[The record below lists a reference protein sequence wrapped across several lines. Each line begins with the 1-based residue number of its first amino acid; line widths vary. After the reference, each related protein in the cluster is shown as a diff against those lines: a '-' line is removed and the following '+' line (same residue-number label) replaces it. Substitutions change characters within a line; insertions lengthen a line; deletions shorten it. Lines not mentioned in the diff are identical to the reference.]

1 MGVEETEMLRC
12 LTSGE
17 SHGPELSAIIEGLP
31 SHVPIEE
38 AYINHQLFR
47 RQQGY
52 GRGYRMKIESDTV
65 RITSGV
71 RFGKSLGTPI
81 ALHIENRDWKNWQE
95 KMAIQGDPPANLA
108 VVTKPRPGH
117 ADLAGALKYDH
128 SDIRNVLERASA
140 RNTATLVACGAV
152 ARQFLA
158 QFDIQI
164 FSHVVQ
170 LGRVQAQIP
179 ELPFAELADLAEQSQ
194 VRCADADAEKRM
206 IQEIEQAK
214 QAGDTVG
221 GTFEVIAVGVPVG
234 LGSYSQPDRRLDG
247 RLAAALM
254 SIQAIKGVEIGLG
267 FEAARLPGSRV
278 HDEIVYE
285 DGMYRRKSNGAGGIE
300 GGISNGA
307 PIVVRAAMKPI
318 PTLYKPLQ
326 SVDMVTKEPFQASIE
341 RSDTCAVPAAAV
353 VGEAVVGWTLA
364 QAFLEKFGG
373 DSLEEVKRNYE
384 SYLAHVQKR

>member
-1 MGVEETEMLRC
+1 MGVEETEMLRY

-38 AYINHQLFR
+38 AYINHQLYR

-128 SDIRNVLERASA
+128 TDIRNVLERASA

-170 LGRVQAQIP
+170 LGGVQAKIP
-179 ELPFAELADLAEQSQ
+179 ELPFSELADLAEQSQ
-194 VRCADADAEKRM
+194 VRCADAEAEKRM

-234 LGSYSQPDRRLDG
+234 LGSYAQPDRRLDG
-247 RLAAALM
+247 RLAASLM

-384 SYLAHVQKR
+384 SYLAHLRKR